1 MNKPQTVLNIAGP
14 WSGDATTSLMERCKS
29 AWDVPIPELSDL
41 MIATFL
47 TQGIAI
53 SEVLAEAERRLIFEE
68 RDDTE
73 FFDGQLKEAVQTARG
88 I

>member
-1 MNKPQTVLNIAGP
+1 
-14 WSGDATTSLMERCKS
+14 
-29 AWDVPIPELSDL
+29 

-53 SEVLAEAERRLIFEE
+53 SEVLAEAERRLTFEE

-73 FFDGQLKEAVQTARG
+73 FFDGQLKEAAQTARG